1 MEFIVYTNTEWDG
14 PPRARHQL
22 SYALAKRFK
31 VTFVAANTIGLPG
44 IKREKVKDNFELLT
58 PSFPSSFRL
67 RYRMPGLNEAY
78 QIWLYQKLK
87 KHFKGK
93 DVVFICTDFGGHLVG
108 KFFDKFIYMANDDFI
123 NNVKVP
129 RWMKAYTTFTQSRL
143 VKTATFNLATAKKL
157 VNDFSEINSKSYEL
171 PLGAPEFS
179 KVDINQISLDRQD
192 EKIKVV
198 LLGFIDKKKT
208 PLVLINKILGIE
220 NVELHLIGPI
230 KDDFLEHIVQRDKVI
245 AHGVMTGD
253 PLSIKLLEM
262 DVAIAPYY
270 MDDPNTGRTPNKMWQ
285 YLATGK
291 PAVITN
297 LPNVRHWE
305 FPKGTVYKAN
315 NDDEFV
321 SFIKQAFLDDTME
334 LIKER
339 INIAANNSW
348 SKRVDQLLTFIEK
361 YY

>member
-22 SYALAKRFK
+22 SHALAKRFK

-44 IKREKVKDNFELLT
+44 LKCEKVNGNFELLT

-78 QIWLYQKLK
+78 QLWLYEKLK
-87 KHFKGK
+87 KHFEGK
-93 DVVFICTDFGGHLVG
+93 EVVFICTDFGGYLVG
-108 KFFDKFIYMANDDFI
+108 KYFDKFIYMANDDFI

-129 RWMKAYTTFTQSRL
+129 GWMKAYTTFTQSRL
-143 VKTATFNLATAKKL
+143 VKTATFNLATAQKL
-157 VNDFSEINSKSYEL
+157 VNDFAEINPKSYEL

-179 KVDINQISLDRQD
+179 KVDITQLSLNRED
-192 EKIKVV
+192 EKVKVV

-208 PLVLINKILGIE
+208 PLVLINKILEIE

-230 KDDFLEHIVQRDKVI
+230 KDDFLNHLSKEEKVK
-245 AHGVMTGD
+245 AHGVLTGD
-253 PLSIKLLEM
+253 PLSSKLSEM

-270 MDDPNTGRTPNKMWQ
+270 MDDPNTGRTPNKLWQ
-285 YLATGK
+285 YLATGI

-305 FPKGTVYKAN
+305 FPEKTVYKAN

-321 SFIKQAFLDDTME
+321 SFIKQAYKDNTIE
-334 LIKER
+334 LMKER
-339 INIAANNSW
+339 ISIAANNSW
-348 SKRVDQLLTFIEK
+348 SKRVDQLLAYIKEL
-361 YY
+361 Y

>member
-22 SYALAKRFK
+22 SHALAKRFK
-31 VTFVAANTIGLPG
+31 VTFVEANTIGLPG
-44 IKREKVKDNFELLT
+44 LKCEKVNGNFELLT

-78 QIWLYQKLK
+78 QLWLYEKLK
-87 KHFKGK
+87 KHFEGK
-93 DVVFICTDFGGHLVG
+93 EVVFICTDFGGYLVG
-108 KFFDKFIYMANDDFI
+108 KYFDKFIYMANDDFI

-129 RWMKAYTTFTQSRL
+129 GWMKAYTTFTQSRL
-143 VKTATFNLATAKKL
+143 VKTATFNLATAQKL
-157 VNDFSEINSKSYEL
+157 VNDFAEINPKSYEL

-179 KVDINQISLDRQD
+179 KVDITQLSLNRED
-192 EKIKVV
+192 EKVKVV

-208 PLVLINKILGIE
+208 PLVLINKILEIE

-230 KDDFLEHIVQRDKVI
+230 KDDFLNHLSKEEKVK
-245 AHGVMTGD
+245 AHGVLTGD
-253 PLSIKLLEM
+253 PLSSKLSEM

-270 MDDPNTGRTPNKMWQ
+270 MDDPNTGRTPNKLWQ
-285 YLATGK
+285 YLATGI

-305 FPKGTVYKAN
+305 FPEKTVYKAN

-321 SFIKQAFLDDTME
+321 SFIKKAYKDNTIE
-334 LIKER
+334 LMKER
-339 INIAANNSW
+339 ISIAANNSW
-348 SKRVDQLLTFIEK
+348 SKRVDQLLAYIKEL
-361 YY
+361 Y

>member
-14 PPRARHQL
+14 PPRSRHQL
-22 SYALAKRFK
+22 AHALAKRFK
-31 VTFVAANTIGLPG
+31 VTFVSSNTIGIPG
-44 IKREKVKDNFELLT
+44 LKSAKVNDNFELLT
-58 PSFPSSFRL
+58 PSFPASFRL
-67 RYRMPGLNEAY
+67 RYRMPVLNEAY
-78 QIWLYQKLK
+78 QVWLFKKLK
-87 KHFKGK
+87 KQFKGR
-93 DVVFICTDFGGHLVG
+93 DVIFICTEFGGHLVG
-108 KFFDKFIYMANDDFI
+108 KYFEKFIYMANDDFI

-129 RWMKAYTTFTQSRL
+129 AWMKAYAIFTQSRL
-143 VKTATFNLATAKKL
+143 IKTSTFSLGTAKKL
-157 VNDFSEINSKSYEL
+157 VDDFSKINPKSYEL
-171 PLGAPEFS
+171 PLGAPEFP
-179 KVDINQISLDRQD
+179 KVDASHLTLNKRDG
-192 EKIKVV
+192 KIRVV

-208 PLVLINKILGIE
+208 PLVLINKILEIE

-230 KDDFLEHIVQRDKVI
+230 KDDFLDHLTLSNKVI

-253 PLSIKLLEM
+253 PLSLKLLEM

-285 YLATGK
+285 YLATGR

-305 FPKGTVYKAN
+305 FPEGTVYKAN
-315 NDDEFV
+315 NDNEFV
-321 SFIKQAFLDDTME
+321 SFVNKAYEENSDA

-339 INIAANNSW
+339 IAIATNNSW
-348 SKRVDQLLTFIEK
+348 SKRVDQLLGYIDK

>member
-1 MEFIVYTNTEWDG
+1 M
-14 PPRARHQL
+14 
-22 SYALAKRFK
+22 
-31 VTFVAANTIGLPG
+31 
-44 IKREKVKDNFELLT
+44 
-58 PSFPSSFRL
+58 
-67 RYRMPGLNEAY
+67 
-78 QIWLYQKLK
+78 
-87 KHFKGK
+87 
-93 DVVFICTDFGGHLVG
+93 
-108 KFFDKFIYMANDDFI
+108 
-123 NNVKVP
+123 
-129 RWMKAYTTFTQSRL
+129 
-143 VKTATFNLATAKKL
+143 
-157 VNDFSEINSKSYEL
+157 
-171 PLGAPEFS
+171 
-179 KVDINQISLDRQD
+179 
-192 EKIKVV
+192 
-198 LLGFIDKKKT
+198 
-208 PLVLINKILGIE
+208 GIE

>member
-22 SYALAKRFK
+22 SHALAKRFK

-44 IKREKVKDNFELLT
+44 LKCEKVNGNFELLT

-78 QIWLYQKLK
+78 QLWLYEKLK
-87 KHFKGK
+87 KHFEGK
-93 DVVFICTDFGGHLVG
+93 EVVFICTDFGGYLVG
-108 KFFDKFIYMANDDFI
+108 KYFDKFIYMANDDFI

-129 RWMKAYTTFTQSRL
+129 GWMKAYTTFTQSRL
-143 VKTATFNLATAKKL
+143 VIKNK
-157 VNDFSEINSKSYEL
+157 DPEYEIM
-171 PLGAPEFS
+171 
-179 KVDINQISLDRQD
+179 
-192 EKIKVV
+192 
-198 LLGFIDKKKT
+198 GFIDKKKT
-208 PLVLINKILGIE
+208 PLVLINKILEIE

-230 KDDFLEHIVQRDKVI
+230 KDDFLNHLSKEEKVK
-245 AHGVMTGD
+245 AHGVLTGD
-253 PLSIKLLEM
+253 PLSSKLSEM

-270 MDDPNTGRTPNKMWQ
+270 MDDPNTGRTPNKLWQ
-285 YLATGK
+285 YLATGI

-305 FPKGTVYKAN
+305 FPEKTVYKAN

-321 SFIKQAFLDDTME
+321 SFIKQAYKDNTIE
-334 LIKER
+334 LMKER
-339 INIAANNSW
+339 ISIAANNSW
-348 SKRVDQLLTFIEK
+348 SKRVDQLLAYIKEL
-361 YY
+361 Y